1 MSVELDP
8 NPVKKVSTGTVSRA
22 LSLLAIIA
30 DADGPVTI
38 KYVSEAMG
46 LAPSTVHRL
55 LGLLKQEGFVA
66 DVLETRSYTVGAQ
79 FYRVSARV
87 LSSSSEYDFIKPV
100 MDDIVATYDETVL
113 FGQYLPTENSLSFAI
128 RCDGSQKLRY
138 EIAMHKPLSLVWG
151 ASGKAIL
158 AHLPGHKIAEILQGE
173 GVSAGSGQKPPSLT
187 DLMAALRLAKQTS
200 YCVSYGEKLPGSR
213 GIAVP
218 VFNRSGVIGSICM
231 TSPAASEKK
240 ADNEHIGLDL
250 ARRANRLSH
259 ELGGR
264 IDAR

>member
-1 MSVELDP
+1 MNITVQDSQG
-8 NPVKKVSTGTVSRA
+8 KQTSTGTVSRA
-22 LSLLAIIA
+22 LSLLAVLA

-38 KYVSEAMG
+38 KYVCEQMG

-55 LGLLKQEGFVA
+55 LGLLRDEGFVA
-66 DVLETRSYTVGAQ
+66 DVLESRSYKVGPQ

-87 LSSSSEYDFIKPV
+87 IGSSGAHGLIRDLMAS
-100 MDDIVATYDETVL
+100 IVAAYDETVL

-128 RCDGSQKLRY
+128 RSDGGQKLLY
-138 EIAMHKPLSLVWG
+138 QIEMHKPVSLVWG

-158 AHLPGHKIAEILQGE
+158 ACLPSHRVAEILEREGPSPASGTPPPTLNKLGE
-173 GVSAGSGQKPPSLT
+173 
-187 DLMAALRLAKQTS
+187 DLRAIKANG

-218 VFNRSGVIGSICM
+218 VFDRSGVIGSICM

-240 ADNEHIGLDL
+240 ADNDAIGRYL
-250 ARRANRLSH
+250 AEQARRLSH
-259 ELGGR
+259 DLGALKHG
-264 IDAR
+264 